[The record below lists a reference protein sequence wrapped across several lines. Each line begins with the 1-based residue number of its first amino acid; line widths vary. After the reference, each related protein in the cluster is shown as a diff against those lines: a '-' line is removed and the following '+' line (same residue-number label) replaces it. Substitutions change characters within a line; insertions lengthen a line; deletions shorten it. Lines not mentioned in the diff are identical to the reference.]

1 VLNES
6 TPQVRVTDAD
16 AVCMHIMSINGIIEL
31 RKYGVATSSRRF
43 KIIGLFCRISS
54 LLQGS
59 FVKETYHFKEPTT
72 RSHPICASHVLNI
85 HPILWSQKYPILN
98 GFPTF

>member
-1 VLNES
+1 MLNES

-59 FVKETYHFKEPTT
+59 FVKETYNFKEPTN
-72 RSHPICASHVLNI
+72 RSHPLGVDQSKRCTVCSTDIENLTSNLSMAV
-85 HPILWSQKYPILN
+85 
-98 GFPTF
+98 